1 MDQRDLRGLQAY
13 PTCDVILLC
22 VLFMIIMRFYHA
34 DSTPLRIKALDF
46 FVDDHDGL
54 YLGVL
59 PRRFPQAV
67 KCCSTPA
74 IKLLYIHMAS
84 VAAVQP
90 QLNFGQQE
98 PSASERKCLDCRGS
112 KVQTELLA
120 WCRIFRQYVFLSSFQ
135 VFLFRSFES

>member
-59 PRRFPQAV
+59 PRRFPQTV
-67 KCCSTPA
+67 KCSTLQVHPA
-74 IKLLYIHMAS
+74 LHTTMAS

-90 QLNFGQQE
+90 NLNVGQE
-98 PSASERKCLDCRGS
+98 EASAR
-112 KVQTELLA
+112 
-120 WCRIFRQYVFLSSFQ
+120 FRLNS
-135 VFLFRSFES
+135 